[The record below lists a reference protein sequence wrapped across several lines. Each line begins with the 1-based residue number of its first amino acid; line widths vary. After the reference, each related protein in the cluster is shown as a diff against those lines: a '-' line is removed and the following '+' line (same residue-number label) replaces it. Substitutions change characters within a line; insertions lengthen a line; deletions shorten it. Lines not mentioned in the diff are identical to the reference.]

1 MGPQVAV
8 YISFGGIN
16 MGTFI
21 IMVVLGGALLYDKIK
36 RYQVEQHIKRLNA
49 MRDWMMNKD
58 NRNE

>member
-1 MGPQVAV
+1 
-8 YISFGGIN
+8 